1 MIWTPSTDQTLR
13 YNVDHLLKERLAVI
27 YIFMNLPMDSL
38 SVFEAILSSDEENK
52 KPIVDRLKEMDEK
65 FAEELLRYVKL

>member
-1 MIWTPSTDQTLR
+1 
-13 YNVDHLLKERLAVI
+13 
-27 YIFMNLPMDSL
+27 MNLPMDSL